1 MNLDAFLQ
9 AFNRLGLAQWEGIE
23 EDLAWGHATCLMGL
37 ARPSTDGPIYIYRA
51 PVLPGRLSPTRVQL
65 LVTTSSSPLPLLSDL
80 ASQFDDL
87 ADPVQC
93 EPWRLISLD
102 TSRGRSRNRE
112 LHHPC
117 YILVDF
123 RAFRSFGFRPHGVIE
138 VVLGQDEFSF
148 PTVLPSAVNV
158 VSLGEFLAPLMP
170 TGLPGLQWQAWMNG
184 ELVTLDLIEC
194 QEGFFLQVQVWCGL
208 TLMQNMGVA
217 APLITG
223 TLHFDM
229 DAMIDTSLVRVT
241 TYIPGGNTLCSSRV
255 LSVICPRTMQET
267 CTLGELRSRFRDLR
281 EVDFRLILAHP
292 VIIWHEP
299 ILTLNRERMVL
310 RYEDVVLRLDAVV
323 LLRLHLPPYKGEGA
337 IYCPRVLRKREL
349 LAQLGISISSGE
361 CKCYANGAELTD
373 GVETEVEDGDVI
385 RCMCASPDMGHEIET
400 LSIGSCS
407 DGSEVEITAYHST

>member
-23 EDLAWGHATCLMGL
+23 EDLAWGHATSLIRL

-158 VSLGEFLAPLMP
+158 VSLGEFLAPHANRP
-170 TGLPGLQWQAWMNG
+170 SGSS
-184 ELVTLDLIEC
+184 
-194 QEGFFLQVQVWCGL
+194 
-208 TLMQNMGVA
+208 VA
-217 APLITG
+217 G
-223 TLHFDM
+223 M
-229 DAMIDTSLVRVT
+229 DEW
-241 TYIPGGNTLCSSRV
+241 
-255 LSVICPRTMQET
+255 RT
-267 CTLGELRSRFRDLR
+267 C
-281 EVDFRLILAHP
+281 
-292 VIIWHEP
+292 
-299 ILTLNRERMVL
+299 
-310 RYEDVVLRLDAVV
+310 DA
-323 LLRLHLPPYKGEGA
+323 
-337 IYCPRVLRKREL
+337 
-349 LAQLGISISSGE
+349 
-361 CKCYANGAELTD
+361 
-373 GVETEVEDGDVI
+373 
-385 RCMCASPDMGHEIET
+385 
-400 LSIGSCS
+400 GS
-407 DGSEVEITAYHST
+407 D

>member
-1 MNLDAFLQ
+1 MGRSTFTARRYCLEGCPQ
-9 AFNRLGLAQWEGIE
+9 LGF
-23 EDLAWGHATCLMGL
+23 
-37 ARPSTDGPIYIYRA
+37 
-51 PVLPGRLSPTRVQL
+51 QL

-158 VSLGEFLAPLMP
+158 MSLGEFLAPLMP

-229 DAMIDTSLVRVT
+229 DVTIDTSLVRVT

-299 ILTLNRERMVL
+299 ILALNRERMVL
-310 RYEDVVLRLDAVV
+310 RYEDV
-323 LLRLHLPPYKGEGA
+323 
-337 IYCPRVLRKREL
+337 YCPRVLRKRDL
-349 LAQLGISISSGE
+349 LAQLGISTSSGE

-373 GVETEVEDGDVI
+373 GVDTEVEDGDVI

-407 DGSEVEITAYHST
+407 DGSEVEITASHST